1 MTMLTREE
9 METRRYLGAQ
19 LLQSGLTQQQT
30 ARKVGVSRTSVSR
43 WAQRKGDLAR
53 RRTPG
58 RPQRVDRA
66 LIAAIYRE
74 LPDSAWTCFRL
85 ADAVSDQLGVTYHPD
100 AIGRILRQLRA
111 EAKGAT
117 A

>member
-1 MTMLTREE
+1 MLTREE
-9 METRRYLGAQ
+9 METRRYLGVQ
-19 LLQSGLTQQQT
+19 LVGSGLTQIQT
-30 ARKVGVSRTSVSR
+30 ARKLGVSRKSVSQWVR
-43 WAQRKGDLAR
+43 CGDLAR

-58 RPQRVDRA
+58 RPRRVDRA

-85 ADAVSDQLGVTYHPD
+85 ADAVSDQLGITYDPD
-100 AIGRILRQLRA
+100 HIGRILRQLRT
-111 EAKGAT
+111 EPKGAN